1 MHLHQVGSLDLL
13 IKSHWYK
20 CSMLLDGHYLNITLD
35 DDIDMISSQVSQLA
49 DFFCDQLSGHTG
61 GQQAHFLNDHQLAG
75 QPSQLADFL
84 YMISSQVSQLA
95 DFEAILSIILCNIVE
110 SNPIFLA

>member
-1 MHLHQVGSLDLL
+1 MHLYQVGSLDLL

-49 DFFCDQLSGHTG
+49 DF
-61 GQQAHFLNDHQLAG
+61 
-75 QPSQLADFL
+75 
-84 YMISSQVSQLA
+84 
-95 DFEAILSIILCNIVE
+95 EAILSIILCNIVE
-110 SNPIFLA
+110 SKPFFLA

>member
-1 MHLHQVGSLDLL
+1 MHLCQVGSLDLL

-49 DFFCDQLSGHTG
+49 DFFL
-61 GQQAHFLNDHQLAG
+61 
-75 QPSQLADFL
+75 
-84 YMISSQVSQLA
+84 
-95 DFEAILSIILCNIVE
+95 
-110 SNPIFLA
+110 